1 MARFMLYREG
11 MRPFDDEMSALT
23 ERVIGC
29 AIEVHRVLGP
39 GLLESIY
46 RECLMMELSGGS
58 MRFECERFVPI
69 DYKGRRVRGGLK
81 LDLLVE
87 GCLVVELK
95 AVEALHPVHSAQVL
109 TYLRLTGFPAGLL
122 MNFNVTSLR
131 AGLRRLDHPDR
142 YVRKQEERS

>member
-1 MARFMLYREG
+1 MGVDQDRING
-11 MRPFDDEMSALT
+11 LT

-29 AIEVHRVLGP
+29 AIEVHRHLGP

-46 RECLMMELSGGS
+46 RECLMMELSGS
-58 MRFECERFVPI
+58 RLRFECERFVPI
-69 DYKGRRVRGGLK
+69 EYKGRRVRGGLK

-87 GCLVVELK
+87 GSLVVELK
-95 AVEALHPVHSAQVL
+95 AIEALHPVHSAQLL

-131 AGLRRLDHPDR
+131 SGLRRLDHPDR
-142 YVRKQEERS
+142 YVKKQEGRS

>member
-1 MARFMLYREG
+1 MEPNQDQING
-11 MRPFDDEMSALT
+11 LT

-29 AIEVHRVLGP
+29 AIEVHRHLGP

-46 RECLMMELSGGS
+46 RECLAMELAAHQL
-58 MRFECERFVPI
+58 RFESERHVPI
-69 DYKGRRVRGGLK
+69 DYKGQRVRGGLK

-95 AVEALHPVHSAQVL
+95 AIEALHPVHSAQVL

-142 YVRKQEERS
+142 YVKKQEGRS

>member
-1 MARFMLYREG
+1 MLHTETTING
-11 MRPFDDEMSALT
+11 LT
-23 ERVIGC
+23 DRVIGC
-29 AIEVHRVLGP
+29 AIEVHRTLGP

-46 RECLMMELSGGS
+46 RECLMMELSGEKL
-58 MRFECERFVPI
+58 RFECERFVPI

-95 AVEALHPVHSAQVL
+95 AIEALHPVHSAQVL

-122 MNFNVTSLR
+122 MNFNVTALR

-142 YVRKQEERS
+142 YVKKQEIRS

>member
-1 MARFMLYREG
+1 MDTIG
-11 MRPFDDEMSALT
+11 NQINVLT
-23 ERVIGC
+23 ERVIGS
-29 AIEVHRVLGP
+29 AIEVHRHLGP

-46 RECLMMELSGGS
+46 RECLMMELSGGNL
-58 MRFECERFVPI
+58 RCECERFVPI

-109 TYLRLTGFPAGLL
+109 TYLRLTGFPAGLQ

-142 YVRKQEERS
+142 YVRKQEGRS

>member
-29 AIEVHRVLGP
+29 AIEVHRILGP

-142 YVRKQEERS
+142 YVKKQEGRS